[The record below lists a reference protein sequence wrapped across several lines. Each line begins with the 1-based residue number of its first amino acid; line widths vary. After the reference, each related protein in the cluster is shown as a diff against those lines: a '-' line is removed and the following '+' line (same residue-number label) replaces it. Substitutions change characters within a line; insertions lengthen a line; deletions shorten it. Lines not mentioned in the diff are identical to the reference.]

1 MNELKEWAELVVIP
15 DGLNLREPGSLHQ
28 KRIRKIQS
36 LVLEARVNP
45 SQTIVDELKTLK
57 PLSCLGLTPYVS
69 YCRYLQYAISKLDI
83 HKHEGKTESIKGE

>member
-1 MNELKEWAELVVIP
+1 MNGLKEWAELVVIP

-28 KRIRKIQS
+28 KRIRLIQS
-36 LVLEARVNP
+36 LVLDARVNH
-45 SQTIVDELKTLK
+45 SQPIVDELKNLK

-83 HKHEGKTESIKGE
+83 HKHEGKTVEP